1 MRSASEP
8 RLALSRPRAVGLQV
22 MNARNKTLIV
32 AGATG
37 YGVWP
42 ANTLEGARA
51 CLAAPVDGIEID
63 ALLTADGHVVAHHDY
78 WLAKDETR
86 LDGAW
91 LSERG
96 PAVKSLTLAELRRYD
111 IGRSRPGSEEATR
124 HPDRAQV
131 DGARVPTLAELL
143 DLLRAASGPRRLFY
157 IEIKTDPQDPRA
169 SPDAAAITTA
179 VLDVVEAADY
189 GAHTKIIAF
198 DWRVLRLVKD
208 RCPDMAT
215 AHLTIPAPLA
225 SGIKFLPDGRSPWAD
240 GADARDHGG
249 SELAAIKAH
258 GGMEWSPYYTDVTP
272 DRVAEAARLGLKVGP
287 WGLSKAK
294 HIDRMI
300 ALGVFSATVS
310 GPDWGPAA

>member
-1 MRSASEP
+1 
-8 RLALSRPRAVGLQV
+8 

-51 CLAAPVDGIEID
+51 CLDAPVDGIEID
-63 ALLTADGHVVAHHDY
+63 VLLTADGHVVAHHDY

-86 LDGAW
+86 LDGEW
-91 LSERG
+91 LAERG
-96 PAVKSLTLAELRRYD
+96 PALKTLTLAELRRYD
-111 IGRSRPGSEEATR
+111 IGRSRPGSDEDAR
-124 HPDRAQV
+124 HPDRTHF
-131 DGARVPTLAELL
+131 DGARVPTLVELL
-143 DLLRAASGPRRLFY
+143 ETLKAASGPRRLIY

-169 SPDAAAITTA
+169 APDPVAITTA
-179 VLDVVEAADY
+179 VMDAVEAAGY

-198 DWRVLRLVKD
+198 DWQVLRFVKD
-208 RCPDMAT
+208 RDPAMAT
-215 AHLTIPAPLA
+215 AHLTIPAQLA
-225 SGIKFLPDGRSPWAD
+225 SGIKFLPDGSSPWAD

-258 GGMEWSPYYTDVTP
+258 GGMEWSPYYTDVRP
-272 DRVAEAARLGLKVGP
+272 DRVAEAAALGLKVGP

-294 HIDRMI
+294 HIDLMFE
-300 ALGVFSATVS
+300 LGVFSATVS
-310 GPDWGPAA
+310 GPDWGAAVKPSSDTLS